1 MTVAHRH
8 DIGLPMHFTAF
19 DAFESTISNLLENEG
34 SPCLADLSQSL
45 GE

>member
-8 DIGLPMHFTAF
+8 DIGFPMRFTAS
-19 DAFESTISNLLENEG
+19 DAFESNISNLLKNEG